1 MTAPPCRVGTALDIS
16 AGGSAMRTRELD
28 HDLVF
33 TWLAPVVLAGLLSAC
48 GGGGDGGG
56 GGSETAAGGAG
67 AGAPPPPAVGD
78 TAATPA
84 AAPADTGAAPADT
97 GAARIADTAAKSAGG
112 GGGGGGGT
120 GGDAKLIALGDSI
133 FHGQAGGGTCHV
145 CHGQDAKGSAVG
157 PNLTDG
163 EWLHNDGTLA
173 GITGTINSGVP
184 KPTKAP
190 APMPPM
196 GGASLNPDQVKAVA
210 TYVHSLGGGK

>member
-1 MTAPPCRVGTALDIS
+1 
-16 AGGSAMRTRELD
+16 MRTRKLD
-28 HDLVF
+28 PDLVF
-33 TWLAPVVLAGLLSAC
+33 TWLVLAVLAGLLSAC

-56 GGSETAAGGAG
+56 GGSETGAGGAS
-67 AGAPPPPAVGD
+67 AGAPPPPAD
-78 TAATPA
+78 TAPA
-84 AAPADTGAAPADT
+84 ANPAPAPAADS
-97 GAARIADTAAKSAGG
+97 GAAKSADSGHAAAAGGKGG
-112 GGGGGGGT
+112 G

-157 PNLTDG
+157 PNLTDS

>member
-1 MTAPPCRVGTALDIS
+1 
-16 AGGSAMRTRELD
+16 MRTRKLD
-28 HDLVF
+28 HDLVL
-33 TWLAPVVLAGLLSAC
+33 TWLAPVALAGLLSAC
-48 GGGGDGGG
+48 GGGGDRGG
-56 GGSETAAGGAG
+56 GGSEAAAG
-67 AGAPPPPAVGD
+67 GD
-78 TAATPA
+78 TAAARP
-84 AAPADTGAAPADT
+84 PADTAPTTGAAPS
-97 GAARIADTAAKSAGG
+97 ADTAAKPAGG
-112 GGGGGGGT
+112 G

-163 EWLHNDGTLA
+163 EWLNNDGTLA
-173 GITGTINSGVP
+173 GITGTITSGVP
-184 KPTKAP
+184 KPKTAP

>member
-1 MTAPPCRVGTALDIS
+1 
-16 AGGSAMRTRELD
+16 MRTRKLD

-33 TWLAPVVLAGLLSAC
+33 TWLVPAVLAGLLSAC

-56 GGSETAAGGAG
+56 GGAETGAGGAS
-67 AGAPPPPAVGD
+67 AGAPPPPAD
-78 TAATPA
+78 TAPAANPAPAPA
-84 AAPADTGAAPADT
+84 AA
-97 GAARIADTAAKSAGG
+97 AGG
-112 GGGGGGGT
+112 KGGG

-133 FHGQAGGGTCHV
+133 FHGQAGGGTCYV
-145 CHGQDAKGSAVG
+145 CHGQDAHGSAVA

-163 EWLHNDGTLA
+163 EWLNNDGTLA
-173 GITGTINSGVP
+173 GITGTITSGVP

-196 GGASLNPDQVKAVA
+196 GGASLSPDQVKAVA

>member
-1 MTAPPCRVGTALDIS
+1 MPVGTALDIS
-16 AGGSAMRTRELD
+16 AGGSAMRTRTLD
-28 HDLVF
+28 HDLVLI
-33 TWLAPVVLAGLLSAC
+33 WLAPVVLAGLLTAC
-48 GGGGDGGG
+48 GGGGSGGG
-56 GGSETAAGGAG
+56 GGSETATGGG
-67 AGAPPPPAVGD
+67 TAGAPPPPAAVD
-78 TAATPA
+78 TAPTARPPA
-84 AAPADTGAAPADT
+84 
-97 GAARIADTAAKSAGG
+97 ADTAAKPAGGAGG
-112 GGGGGGGT
+112 GGGGGGS
-120 GGDAKLIALGDSI
+120 DAKLIALGDSI

-157 PNLTDG
+157 ANLTDA

-196 GGASLNPDQVKAVA
+196 GGAALTPDQVKAVA

>member
-1 MTAPPCRVGTALDIS
+1 
-16 AGGSAMRTRELD
+16 MRTRKLD

-56 GGSETAAGGAG
+56 GGSETGAGGAS
-67 AGAPPPPAVGD
+67 AGAPPPPAD
-78 TAATPA
+78 TAPA
-84 AAPADTGAAPADT
+84 ANPAPAPAADTGAAKSADT
-97 GAARIADTAAKSAGG
+97 GKAAAAGG
-112 GGGGGGGT
+112 KGGG

-133 FHGQAGGGTCHV
+133 FHGQAAGATCYV
-145 CHGQDAKGSAVG
+145 CHGQDAHGSAVA

-163 EWLHNDGTLA
+163 EWLNNNGTLA
-173 GITGTINSGVP
+173 GITGTIKSGVP
-184 KPTKAP
+184 QPKKAP

-196 GGASLNPDQVKAVA
+196 GGASLSDDQVKAVA

>member
-1 MTAPPCRVGTALDIS
+1 
-16 AGGSAMRTRELD
+16 MRTRKLD

-56 GGSETAAGGAG
+56 GGSETGAGGAS
-67 AGAPPPPAVGD
+67 AGAPPPPAD
-78 TAATPA
+78 TAPA
-84 AAPADTGAAPADT
+84 ANPAPAPAADTGAAKSADT
-97 GAARIADTAAKSAGG
+97 GKAVAGG
-112 GGGGGGGT
+112 GGGGGG

-133 FHGQAGGGTCHV
+133 FHGQAGGGTCYV
-145 CHGQDAKGSAVG
+145 CHGQDAKGSAVA

-163 EWLHNDGTLA
+163 EWLNNDGTFA
-173 GITGTINSGVP
+173 GITGTIKSGVP
-184 KPTKAP
+184 QPKKAP

-196 GGASLNPDQVKAVA
+196 GGASLSDDQVKAVA

>member
-1 MTAPPCRVGTALDIS
+1 
-16 AGGSAMRTRELD
+16 MRTRTLD

-48 GGGGDGGG
+48 GGGGDAGG

-67 AGAPPPPAVGD
+67 AGAPPPAD
-78 TAATPA
+78 TAPA
-84 AAPADTGAAPADT
+84 ARPAADTGAAPS
-97 GAARIADTAAKSAGG
+97 ADTAAKPTGG
-112 GGGGGGGT
+112 GGGGGGGA
-120 GGDAKLIALGDSI
+120 DAKLIALGDSI

-157 PNLTDG
+157 PNLTDS
-163 EWLHNDGTLA
+163 EWLNNDGTLA
-173 GITGTINSGVP
+173 GITGTITSGVP
-184 KPTKAP
+184 KPKTAP